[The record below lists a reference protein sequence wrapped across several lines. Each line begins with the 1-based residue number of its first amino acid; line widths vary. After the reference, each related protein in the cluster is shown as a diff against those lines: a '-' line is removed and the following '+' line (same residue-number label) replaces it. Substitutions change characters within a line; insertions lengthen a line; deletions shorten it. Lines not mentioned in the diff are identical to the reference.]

1 MFARN
6 LDAARVRTRLGLSDD
21 LIPWL
26 EELELSGPPP
36 TPVLLPDIHETDDL
50 FTRLGVSPADAADI
64 IAAWPILDQS
74 PEIWW
79 LLERCHQQLVAHIG
93 ELPAP
98 HPPLRHQYPPLPL
111 HLGAIGRLFYVY
123 VFLAT
128 LPTIRQW
135 HREHGI
141 DDDVSWTTLADLGEH
156 IAIYR
161 RIFGTAGL
169 DVPEWIA
176 LHFRGVIYRLGRL
189 QFEQRLLSPQ
199 LRDVIGSDGPDL
211 AAPVLSLHI
220 PESGGALTPAACD
233 ESFEQARSFFAHH
246 FSQEQYHIAW
256 CTSWLLDPQLGEYL
270 SPMSN
275 IMRFQQRFHLVPGGS
290 DADEGVIRFVFR
302 RVTSSLDEL
311 PQRTTLERATI
322 KHLQAGQHWQW
333 RSGWL
338 AL

>member
-1 MFARN
+1 MSVWN
-6 LDAARVRTRLGLSDD
+6 LDAATVRARLGLSDD

-26 EELELSGPPP
+26 EELEVSGQPP
-36 TPVLLPDIHETDDL
+36 TPVLLPDKREVGEQ
-50 FTRLGVSPADAADI
+50 FSRLGVSPEDAADI
-64 IAAWPILDQS
+64 IAAWPT
-74 PEIWW
+74 PEQNPEVWW
-79 LLERCHQQLVAHIG
+79 LLERCHRQLVAHIG

-98 HPPLRHQYPPLPL
+98 YPPLHHQYPALPLP
-111 HLGAIGRLFYVY
+111 LGAIGKLFYVY

-128 LPTIRQW
+128 LPMIRQW

-141 DDDVSWTTLADLGEH
+141 DDGVSWTTLADLGEH
-156 IAIYR
+156 IAIHR

-169 DVPEWIA
+169 DVPEWMA

-199 LRDVIGSDGPDL
+199 LRDVVGSDGPDL

-220 PESGGALTPAACD
+220 PESGGSLTPAACD
-233 ESFEQARSFFAHH
+233 ESFERARDFFPRH
-246 FSQEQYHIAW
+246 FPQEQYRIAW

-270 SPMSN
+270 SPTSN
-275 IMRFQQRFHLVPGGS
+275 IMRFQQRFHLIPGGS

-302 RVTSSLDEL
+302 RATASLAEL
-311 PQRTTLERATI
+311 PQRTSLERTVV
-322 KHLQAGQHWQW
+322 KHLQAGRHWQW
-333 RSGWL
+333 RSGWF